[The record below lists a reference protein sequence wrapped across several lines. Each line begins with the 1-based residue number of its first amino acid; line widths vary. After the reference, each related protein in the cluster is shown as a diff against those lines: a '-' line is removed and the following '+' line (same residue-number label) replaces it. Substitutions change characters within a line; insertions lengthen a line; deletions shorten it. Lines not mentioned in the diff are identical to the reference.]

1 MHLSP
6 GSYEKK
12 SNEDGKFS
20 LLRDLF
26 EQSQETTM
34 FSIDM
39 KAKSEEICVKVN
51 DLVKE
56 YRLEDRVIWGSMYPS

>member
-6 GSYEKK
+6 GDYEVK
-12 SNEDGKFS
+12 SHEECSFS
-20 LLRDLF
+20 LLKDLF
-26 EQSQETTM
+26 EQSAPTTM

-56 YRLEDRVIWGSMYPS
+56 YRLEDRVVWGSMFPS